1 MFPPNLAIFGEWKRT
16 FNKRYAFNTNASH
29 LDENH
34 ENSFVT
40 KTPCSNNKKMGKIEV
55 EESLILDSLVKRRST
70 VISGKQSAAVLEKN
84 EKRDTLRKVNTS
96 PSA

>member
-16 FNKRYAFNTNASH
+16 FNESYAFIRNALH

-34 ENSFVT
+34 ENLFVAS
-40 KTPCSNNKKMGKIEV
+40 CSKNIKMGKIEV

-84 EKRDTLRKVNTS
+84 EKRDTLRKVKTS